1 MKGASPARRA
11 PDRRQADS
19 SNDAIPFRYTLPVAL
34 RRKRT
39 TEETSEEKPKYGFE
53 ASGGSIAL
61 LPMLFGLVPLLTNL
75 GGRWSFV
82 SIAILLYFGWS
93 GITMVIGSTD
103 WYRNGLNQLLVE
115 ASRVG
120 RTSKT
125 LNANCGTGSLAV
137 AFGKS
142 LSKGEVWA
150 TDQWKPT
157 KRSPDPSQR
166 TSDNIRIEGVE
177 NIVRLRDADPHEL
190 PFKAGYFG
198 AVGSRYGIQNT
209 RKGKTE
215 ALLEM
220 LRVLRPTGRLVL
232 AEGGFVALWLRYRIL
247 PRLVREYRVCN
258 VHLSRFHFTLIV
270 TAEKLG

>member
-1 MKGASPARRA
+1 M
-11 PDRRQADS
+11 
-19 SNDAIPFRYTLPVAL
+19 AL
-34 RRKRT
+34 RRKG
-39 TEETSEEKPKYGFE
+39 TSEQPGEEKPKYGFE
-53 ASGGSIAL
+53 ATTQSVAF
-61 LPMLFGLVPLLTNL
+61 LPAMLGLMTLLTNL
-75 GGRWSFV
+75 DGAWN
-82 SIAILLYFGWS
+82 LLPLVVVLYTAWS
-93 GITMVIGSTD
+93 GITMLIGSTE
-103 WYRNGLNQLLVE
+103 WHRNGLNQLLVE
-115 ASRVG
+115 ASRLG
-120 RTSKT
+120 RTSKA

-137 AFGKS
+137 AFGKA
-142 LSKGEVWA
+142 LTKGEVWA

-232 AEGGFVALWLRYRIL
+232 AESLFTALWLRFRIL
-247 PRLVREYRVCN
+247 PRLVRDYKVCN
-258 VHLSRFHFTLIV
+258 IRLSRFHFTFIV

>member
-1 MKGASPARRA
+1 M
-11 PDRRQADS
+11 D
-19 SNDAIPFRYTLPVAL
+19 L
-34 RRKRT
+34 RRKQ
-39 TEETSEEKPKYGFE
+39 TEQQPGEEKPKYGFE
-53 ASGGSIAL
+53 ASGVSIPL

-75 GGRWSFV
+75 GGRLSFV
-82 SIAILLYFGWS
+82 SIAIVLYFGWS
-93 GITMVIGSTD
+93 GITMLIGSTD

-120 RTSKT
+120 RTSKA

-137 AFGKS
+137 AFGKA

-157 KRSPDPSQR
+157 KRSPDPSQQ

-209 RKGKTE
+209 RKGKDK

-220 LRVLRPTGRLVL
+220 LRVLRPSGRLVL
-232 AEGGFVALWLRYRIL
+232 AESPFTALWLAYRAL
-247 PRLVREYRVCN
+247 PRLAREYRVCN
-258 VHLSRFHFTLIV
+258 IQLSRFHFTFIV

>member
-1 MKGASPARRA
+1 M
-11 PDRRQADS
+11 
-19 SNDAIPFRYTLPVAL
+19 AL
-34 RRKRT
+34 TRKRT
-39 TEETSEEKPKYGFE
+39 AEETSEEKPKYGFE
-53 ASGGSIAL
+53 ASGSSLPL

-75 GGRWSFV
+75 GGRLSLV
-82 SIAILLYFGWS
+82 SIAIFLYFGWS
-93 GITMVIGSTD
+93 GITMLIGSTD

-115 ASRVG
+115 ASRLG
-120 RTSKT
+120 RTSKA
-125 LNANCGTGSLAV
+125 LNANCGTGALAV
-137 AFGKS
+137 AFGKA

-157 KRSPDPSQR
+157 KRSPVPSQR

-232 AEGGFVALWLRYRIL
+232 AESPFTALWLAFRAL
-247 PRLVREYRVCN
+247 PRLAREYKVCN
-258 VHLSRFHFTLIV
+258 IQLSRFHFTFIV

>member
-1 MKGASPARRA
+1 M
-11 PDRRQADS
+11 
-19 SNDAIPFRYTLPVAL
+19 AL
-34 RRKRT
+34 RRKG
-39 TEETSEEKPKYGFE
+39 TEEQPGEEKPKYGFE
-53 ASGGSIAL
+53 ASGGSMML
-61 LPMLFGLVPLLTNL
+61 LPAMLGLMTLASNFDGGWNLLPL
-75 GGRWSFV
+75 V
-82 SIAILLYFGWS
+82 VVLYSAWS
-93 GITMVIGSTD
+93 GITMLIGSTD

-120 RTSKT
+120 RTSKA
-125 LNANCGTGSLAV
+125 LNANCGTGALAV
-137 AFGKS
+137 AFGKA

-157 KRSPDPSQR
+157 KRSLDPSQR

-190 PFKAGYFG
+190 PFKAGYFN

-220 LRVLRPTGRLVL
+220 LRVLRPSGRLVL
-232 AEGGFVALWLRYRIL
+232 AESPFTALWLAFRAL
-247 PRLVREYRVCN
+247 PRLAREYKVCN
-258 VHLSRFHFTLIV
+258 VQFSRFHFTFIV